1 MIHFHIYFFTLS
13 AVKQLSGWN
22 ILNGLYELERFTS
35 LQTKKNPANFGCIY
49 KTLHECKNSIQEH
62 YIDRSVCISA
72 TYIYAIVVRYEVLA
86 KFVNISRQSNK
97 FSIYKGKIQYKLKKH
112 AH

>member
-35 LQTKKNPANFGCIY
+35 LQTKKTPLTSVASIKLFPNAKIPY
-49 KTLHECKNSIQEH
+49 KNIILIGQFVFQLH
-62 YIDRSVCISA
+62 
-72 TYIYAIVVRYEVLA
+72 TYML
-86 KFVNISRQSNK
+86 
-97 FSIYKGKIQYKLKKH
+97 
-112 AH
+112 